1 MSFIKS
7 YHRTECFLHLTA
19 DEVKKAQDADYGIR
33 VPPSH
38 LLNQILIDLLA
49 GLRPEF
55 LEVPAP
61 ECCTIRI
68 LARQAVVPVEVEVV
82 AS

>member
-1 MSFIKS
+1 MT
-7 YHRTECFLHLTA
+7 YHRSECILHLFV
-19 DEVKKAQDADYGIR
+19 DEDKKAINTITGIR
-33 VPPSH
+33 VHPFH
-38 LLNQILIDLLA
+38 LLTQSFIDLLA

-68 LARQAVVPVEVEVV
+68 LARQAVIPVEVEVV

>member
-1 MSFIKS
+1 MT
-7 YHRTECFLHLTA
+7 YHCFECILHLFV
-19 DEVKKAQDADYGIR
+19 DEDKKATNTHTGIR
-33 VPPSH
+33 VHPFH
-38 LLNQILIDLLA
+38 LLYQIFINFLA

-55 LEVPAP
+55 REVPAP